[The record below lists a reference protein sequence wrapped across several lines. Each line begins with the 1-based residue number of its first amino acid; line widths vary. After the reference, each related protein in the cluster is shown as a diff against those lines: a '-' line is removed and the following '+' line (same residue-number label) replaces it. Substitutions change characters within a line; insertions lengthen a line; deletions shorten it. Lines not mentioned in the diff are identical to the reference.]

1 MTTLAIHPQPLDTA
15 LNAGTGSIS
24 GTTFGPSGRIGGVQL
39 TITDGTVSLVTR
51 TPTVG
56 ATGTWSIGGL
66 NTPDTYLV
74 TATLPGFGTQIT
86 TVTLSAG
93 GTAKGVSLTMTPG
106 VGSITGTVTSST
118 HPAGLGGATVT
129 ATNGTVTL
137 SATTTTVSPVG
148 SFSLPNLPIPGTYAI
163 TVSEQGWV
171 SQTQQVQLTGNAAVS
186 ANLLP
191 STAEVTGTVTAVGG
205 GGLPDAGVVLS
216 NDTTTFKTLTESLA
230 PVGGFDIEGVPP
242 GQYVLTVEDF
252 GYTTQSAEVTVAAG
266 DMKTVNLALPFVGST
281 VQATASIQGNV
292 SSLFNAEA
300 IPGAT
305 IELDG
310 QPLSPAVHTDANGNY
325 EINGVLPGIH
335 DVTAIENGFQT
346 STVSVSVPL
355 GGVAFAPRLLLPA
368 LDELFGVVSS
378 NAGGTVP
385 NPTVTI
391 TNPTDPGAC
400 TAAAN
405 TCHVVTPTDAA
416 QGGYEIDGLQQG
428 TYTLTVAG
436 PPGLTDLF
444 GTKTFTVTMGLDAA
458 PMEFNVALDLESC
471 SRRSWGPGPRQP
483 HSGEPG

>member
-1 MTTLAIHPQPLDTA
+1 MSGRVTGPNPGQVTVAIAPTSLVDQPLAQDNLLSATTGPLGKIPASLAADVFADPVSAVTNPTMTRLTGADGYWSFAGVQAPGTYLVTISKPGYDTVEDIVTLTSGSTPQPLQTA

-51 TPTVG
+51 TPTLG

-148 SFSLPNLPIPGTYAI
+148 SFSLPNLPIPGTYAV

-205 GGLPDAGVVLS
+205 GGLPDAGVILS

-252 GYTTQSAEVTVAAG
+252 GYTTHGAEASVAAG

-292 SSLFNAEA
+292 ASLFNAEA

-305 IELDG
+305 IELYAH
-310 QPLSPAVHTDANGNY
+310 LCRR
-325 EINGVLPGIH
+325 PG
-335 DVTAIENGFQT
+335 
-346 STVSVSVPL
+346 
-355 GGVAFAPRLLLPA
+355 
-368 LDELFGVVSS
+368 
-378 NAGGTVP
+378 
-385 NPTVTI
+385 
-391 TNPTDPGAC
+391 C
-400 TAAAN
+400 
-405 TCHVVTPTDAA
+405 TPTATA
-416 QGGYEIDGLQQG
+416 
-428 TYTLTVAG
+428 
-436 PPGLTDLF
+436 
-444 GTKTFTVTMGLDAA
+444 TM
-458 PMEFNVALDLESC
+458 
-471 SRRSWGPGPRQP
+471 RSTACCLV
-483 HSGEPG
+483 STT